1 MKIERIDDNSI
12 RCTLTSLDLSSRN
25 INLRDMTYGSEAA
38 KRLFTEMMQK
48 AQSEVGFIA
57 DNGPLMIEAVPLQGG
72 SIQLVI
78 SKVDDP
84 EELDTRFSK
93 FAQSGSSQSS
103 WISQLASE
111 ILEGAQDII
120 KEMKDAGSHERSG
133 IVGSG
138 SPDTADS
145 LGNSDINTNDEGK
158 NPAGKGEYVVK
169 AYVFKTLDR
178 VMAASQAVGDIY
190 TGENTLYKDNKE
202 GNFYLVLH
210 AGEDEAAALNRAS
223 NLLNEFGRKLKD
235 NELYEAYFREHYDVI
250 IESDAMQKLRSI

>member
-48 AQSEVGFIA
+48 AQNEVGFTA
-57 DNGPLMIEAVPLQGG
+57 DSGPLMIEAVPLQGG

-93 FAQSGSSQSS
+93 FTAAAAGSQSG

-111 ILEGAQDII
+111 ILEGAHGLLQ
-120 KEMKDAGSHERSG
+120 EMKDKASQQANTLDGGNAATSG
-133 IVGSG
+133 
-138 SPDTADS
+138 PDGHAEADADRHDDDTDVYRIYAFQS
-145 LGNSDINTNDEGK
+145 
-158 NPAGKGEYVVK
+158 
-169 AYVFKTLDR
+169 LDR
-178 VMAASQAVGDIY
+178 VIDAATAIGDIY
-190 TGENTLYKDNKE
+190 DGPNP
-202 GNFYLVLH
+202 V
-210 AGEDEAAALNRAS
+210 
-223 NLLNEFGRKLKD
+223 
-235 NELYEAYFREHYDVI
+235 
-250 IESDAMQKLRSI
+250 

>member
-48 AQSEVGFIA
+48 AQTEVGFIA

-120 KEMKDAGSHERSG
+120 KEMRENGSKSEFEAKDNVLDTSG
-133 IVGSG
+133 ELE
-138 SPDTADS
+138 T
-145 LGNSDINTNDEGK
+145 
-158 NPAGKGEYVVK
+158 AGKAKEDVSESTEAKHEDIVR
-169 AYVFKTLDR
+169 AYVFDTLDR
-178 VMAASQAVGDIY
+178 VIDASVAIGDLY
-190 TGENTLYKDNKE
+190 KGVNTLYKDNKD
-202 GNFYLVLH
+202 GRFYLILH
-210 AGEDEAAALNRAS
+210 SDEGGANSLNRAS
-223 NLLNEFGRKLKD
+223 NLLNEFGKKLKD
-235 NELYEAYFREHYDVI
+235 NELYEAFFKEHYDVI
-250 IESDAMQKLRSI
+250 IDSNAMQKLRSI

>member
-48 AQSEVGFIA
+48 AQNEVGFTA
-57 DNGPLMIEAVPLQGG
+57 DSGPLMIEAVPLQGG

-93 FAQSGSSQSS
+93 FTAAAAGSQSG

-111 ILEGAQDII
+111 ILEGAHGLLQ
-120 KEMKDAGSHERSG
+120 EMKD
-133 IVGSG
+133 
-138 SPDTADS
+138 
-145 LGNSDINTNDEGK
+145 
-158 NPAGKGEYVVK
+158 K
-169 AYVFKTLDR
+169 ASQQANTLDGGN
-178 VMAASQAVGDIY
+178 AA
-190 TGENTLYKDNKE
+190 TGGPD
-202 GNFYLVLH
+202 
-210 AGEDEAAALNRAS
+210 
-223 NLLNEFGRKLKD
+223 RKS
-235 NELYEAYFREHYDVI
+235 VV
-250 IESDAMQKLRSI
+250 

>member
-48 AQSEVGFIA
+48 AQNEVGFTA
-57 DNGPLMIEAVPLQGG
+57 DSGPLMIEAVPLQGG

-93 FAQSGSSQSS
+93 FTAAAAGSQNG

-111 ILEGAQDII
+111 ILEGAHGLLQ
-120 KEMKDAGSHERSG
+120 EMKDQASQQANTLEGDAAG
-133 IVGSG
+133 GSEAHA
-138 SPDTADS
+138 SEDAVSQDAD
-145 LGNSDINTNDEGK
+145 I
-158 NPAGKGEYVVK
+158 YRI
-169 AYVFKTLDR
+169 YVFQSLDC
-178 VMAASQAVGDIY
+178 VIDAATAIGDIY
-190 TGENTLYKDNKE
+190 DGPNTLYKDTKDHH
-202 GNFYLVLH
+202 FYLVLH
-210 AGEDEAAALNRAS
+210 AGKGGVNALNRAA
-223 NLLNEFGRKLKD
+223 NLLSEYGSKLKD
-235 NELYEAYFREHYDVI
+235 NDLYEAYFTEHY
-250 IESDAMQKLRSI
+250 ELFLKENALQKLRSI

>member
-48 AQSEVGFIA
+48 AQNEVGFTA
-57 DNGPLMIEAVPLQGG
+57 DSGPLMIEAVPLQGG

-93 FAQSGSSQSS
+93 FTAAAAGSQNG

-111 ILEGAQDII
+111 ILEGAHGLLQ
-120 KEMKDAGSHERSG
+120 EMKDKSSQQANTLDGGSTATGGNEDHAPEDT
-133 IVGSG
+133 GSRH
-138 SPDTADS
+138 DEAD
-145 LGNSDINTNDEGK
+145 LYRI
-158 NPAGKGEYVVK
+158 
-169 AYVFKTLDR
+169 YVFQSLER
-178 VMAASQAVGDIY
+178 VIDAATAIGDIY
-190 TGENTLYKDNKE
+190 DGPNTLYKDPKDHH
-202 GNFYLVLH
+202 FYLVLH
-210 AGEDEAAALNRAS
+210 AGKGGANALNRAS
-223 NLLNEFGRKLKD
+223 NLLSEYGSKLKD
-235 NELYEAYFREHYDVI
+235 NDLYEAYFSEHY
-250 IESDAMQKLRSI
+250 ELFLKENALQKLRSI